1 MWTGVMT
8 DGMISF
14 GTGHQEIKSFFVQDG
29 LGLRLAKRAG
39 LLVALISSRE
49 SEMVVRRARELEI
62 DEVHQKVRDKLEVW
76 NALQAKYALS
86 THQMAMMGDD
96 WGDLPLLLRAGLSIA
111 VADAAEEVK
120 KRVHYVY
127 PAAGGEGG
135 CPRGGRVH
143 SQGPRQV
150 RPRTAGLPSLKGE
163 RLKGLSRRGGDGRLG
178 IGNVLD
184 GGGDMGR
191 SHYYLTSESVTEG
204 HPDKIADQI
213 SDAILDAIM
222 AQGSSGQG
230 CL

>member
-1 MWTGVMT
+1 LEREIAEKAKEIRMLVMDVDGVMT

-120 KRVHYVY
+120 KRVHYVTRR
-127 PAAGGEGG
+127 P
-135 CPRGGRVH
+135 GGR
-143 SQGPRQV
+143 GAV
-150 RPRTAGLPSLKGE
+150 REAIEFILK
-163 RLKGLSRRGGDGRLG
+163 
-178 IGNVLD
+178 
-184 GGGDMGR
+184 
-191 SHYYLTSESVTEG
+191 
-204 HPDKIADQI
+204 
-213 SDAILDAIM
+213 
-222 AQGSSGQG
+222 AQGRYDRELQAY
-230 CL
+230 LR